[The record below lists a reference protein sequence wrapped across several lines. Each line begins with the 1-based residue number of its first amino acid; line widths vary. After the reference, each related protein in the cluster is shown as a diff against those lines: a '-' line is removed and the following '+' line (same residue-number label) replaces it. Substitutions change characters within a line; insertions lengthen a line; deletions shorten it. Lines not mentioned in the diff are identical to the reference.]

1 MNYKRGLLI
10 GLFFGIIALILTI
23 LMWAIPLLVLII
35 IALIFSWWYFKGI
48 GIQRGFVQGLILGI
62 LFVFILVILH
72 IGVIFLLKSLLMQ
85 QFAVGGDIAATSIG
99 QITQLVN
106 IDYPSV
112 FQIAQLISYLAII
125 ISSVII
131 SLTKKD
137 KSSNQNSNL

>member
-62 LFVFILVILH
+62 LSVFILVILH